1 MKKIIIYC
9 LTILIVSC
17 NQTSTD
23 NKTNDSIKE
32 KEKYRILAEID
43 KKKLELKEKELELKE
58 NELARIQDDQD
69 KKEHKTEE
77 EVITDIR
84 EKFGAVN
91 YNLNSY
97 KKIKKD
103 LMDETTEGG
112 ELEGYFK
119 KEELKKIVTSYYG
132 EMGKLIEEYYFW
144 DNELFFVFTQDYSYN
159 MPMYMDGSK
168 VDKIDE
174 NRYYIH
180 KNKLIRWLNPNK
192 EKVAKSKFT
201 KKETEILQN
210 TKKLEDKV
218 K

>member
-1 MKKIIIYC
+1 
-9 LTILIVSC
+9 LIVSC

-32 KEKYRILAEID
+32 KEKYRILAELD
-43 KKKLELKEKELELKE
+43 KKELELKEKELELKE

-69 KKEHKTEE
+69 KKEPETEE
-77 EVITDIR
+77 EVISDIR

-103 LMDETTEGG
+103 LMDESTEGG

-210 TKKLEDKV
+210 TKKLEEKV

>member
-1 MKKIIIYC
+1 M
-9 LTILIVSC
+9 IVSC

-77 EVITDIR
+77 EVISDIR